1 MVEFPADGLPI
12 LKVCLISLATGLL
25 IGLERE
31 RNPTAKAGLRTFA
44 LTALY
49 GTLLAILAGR
59 TESGWILAAGLLS
72 VAAFI
77 ITAYIGEAGDGDD
90 RGTTTQVAL
99 LLSFVYGAMIGH
111 GEGAIVIM
119 LAILTTM
126 LLYFKPELHGLS
138 KKMERRDMLSI
149 LQFGVLSF
157 IILPI
162 LPDQG
167 YGPYQVLN
175 PQNIWLM
182 VVLLSGISLAGY
194 VALRL
199 VGTKYGAPLVGVMGG
214 LVSSTATT
222 LMYARHSK
230 EEKGMIDLTVQV
242 ILLANLVVL
251 VRIAVICATI
261 APKTFM
267 QILPMLAGGLVLGL
281 AVVFRT
287 WRQLKAKD
295 GAPMPAMHNPAE
307 IRASLLIGLV
317 YAVVLLLSAFLAD
330 YAGNKG
336 LYAVAVVSGL
346 TDVDAITLSS
356 LRLHNLGQVGAEHAV
371 IAITLALMANMIVKF
386 SLVRSIGGKELA
398 RHCLPGM
405 GAILIGMVAGLAYL
419 QADKLFG

>member
-1 MVEFPADGLPI
+1 
-12 LKVCLISLATGLL
+12 
-25 IGLERE
+25 LERE
-31 RNPTAKAGLRTFA
+31 RNPTSKAGLRTFA
-44 LTALY
+44 LAALF
-49 GTLLAILAGR
+49 GTLAAILAAKAG
-59 TESGWILAAGLLS
+59 SGWILAAGLLS
-72 VAAFI
+72 VAALI
-77 ITAYIGEAGDGDD
+77 IAAYFGDSGAGD

-99 LLSFVYGAMIGH
+99 LLSFVYGAMVGH
-111 GEGAIVIM
+111 GEGAVVIM
-119 LAILTTM
+119 LAIVTTM
-126 LLYFKPELHGLS
+126 LLYFKPELQGFS

-167 YGPYQVLN
+167 YGPYKVLN

-194 VALRL
+194 IALRL
-199 VGTKYGAPLVGVMGG
+199 VGARYGAPLMGVMGG

-230 EEKGMIDLTVQV
+230 GQKGLLDLTVQV

-267 QILPMLAGGLVLGL
+267 QILPVLGGGLVLGL
-281 AVVFRT
+281 VMVFRT
-287 WRQLKAKD
+287 WRQLKDKD
-295 GAPMPAMHNPAE
+295 DAPMPEMQNPAE
-307 IRASLLIGLV
+307 LRASLLIGLI
-317 YAVVLLLSAFLAD
+317 YAAVLFLSAFLAD
-330 YAGNKG
+330 YAGSKG

-346 TDVDAITLSS
+346 TDMDAITLSS
-356 LRLHNLGQVGAEHAV
+356 LRLHNLGQIEAAQAV
-371 IAITLALMANMIVKF
+371 IAITIAMISNMVFKF
-386 SLVRSIGGKELA
+386 GLITSIGSKDLA

-405 GAILIGMVAGLAYL
+405 AAIVVGLAVG
-419 QADKLFG
+419 ALFI